1 MVDDFKGPDGVD
13 YSPIDLYAKYSVTP
27 EQVRRGDDNFGA
39 GFPIGA
45 RNIPVG
51 TRPCLQGIVCYT
63 SAEGIGDGCQ
73 PDALLISF
81 LRHGCRLL
89 FSSKGHMPG
98 QSPPQRYTVSP
109 SRRLRSSGFTPCE
122 NLCYNGHNHT

>member
-45 RNIPVG
+45 RSIPFG

-63 SAEGIGDGCQ
+63 SAEGIGDGRQ
-73 PDALLISF
+73 PDALLMLSAAWMQIAF
-81 LRHGCRLL
+81 
-89 FSSKGHMPG
+89 
-98 QSPPQRYTVSP
+98 QQQRAHTRTIPAAGVYRSP
-109 SRRLRSSGFTPCE
+109 SHRLRSIGFTPGE

>member
-45 RNIPVG
+45 RSIPVG

-63 SAEGIGDGCQ
+63 SAEGIGDGHQ
-73 PDALLISF
+73 PDVLLMLSAARMQIVF
-81 LRHGCRLL
+81 
-89 FSSKGHMPG
+89 
-98 QSPPQRYTVSP
+98 QQRRAHARTIPAAGVYRSP
-109 SRRLRSSGFTPCE
+109 SHHLRSISFTPCE

>member
-45 RNIPVG
+45 RSIPVG

-63 SAEGIGDGCQ
+63 SAEGIGDGRQ
-73 PDALLISF
+73 PDALLMLSAAWMQIAF
-81 LRHGCRLL
+81 
-89 FSSKGHMPG
+89 
-98 QSPPQRYTVSP
+98 QQQRAHARTIPAAEVYRSP
-109 SRRLRSSGFTPCE
+109 SHRLRSIGFTPCE

>member
-45 RNIPVG
+45 RSIPVG

-73 PDALLISF
+73 PDVLLMLSAAWMQIVF
-81 LRHGCRLL
+81 
-89 FSSKGHMPG
+89 
-98 QSPPQRYTVSP
+98 QQQRAHARTIPAAEVYRSP
-109 SRRLRSSGFTPCE
+109 SHHFRSIGFTPCE

>member
-27 EQVRRGDDNFGA
+27 EQVRRGDDKFGA

-45 RNIPVG
+45 RSIPVG

-63 SAEGIGDGCQ
+63 SAEGIGDGRQ
-73 PDALLISF
+73 PDVLLMLSAAWMQIVF
-81 LRHGCRLL
+81 
-89 FSSKGHMPG
+89 
-98 QSPPQRYTVSP
+98 QQQRAHARTIPAAEVYRSP
-109 SRRLRSSGFTPCE
+109 SHHFRSIGFTPCE